1 MERTTV
7 SLTQNIYI
15 FGISAVLNSTHR
27 FHRSALKIQNVLE
40 GEKILIL
47 EAFWSKWASVA

>member
-7 SLTQNIYI
+7 SLTQKIYM
-15 FGISAVLNSTHR
+15 FGISTVLNSTHR
-27 FHRSALKIQNVLE
+27 FHISALKIQNVLE

-47 EAFWSKWASVA
+47 EAFWSKWVLVA